1 MLSLPPPYAQALRD
15 LPDTSDNPFYWRER
29 RRDERRKDPWKTLLQ
44 STLVLGI
51 VFMLAL
57 AGQWTLLV
65 FSAQFP
71 DWLERGRIPVWLGGP
86 DGGRV
91 TFALL
96 AAFHALQ
103 IGYAARGQIN
113 GILEQEARGGTLY
126 QVLMTRIPAF
136 QILLQMTVYPFQ
148 RAMLVA
154 LAGLPFYSLLISYGS
169 VTPYEVFVLYVIF
182 SVLSIP
188 APGWRTPAF
197 QEATPEEIG
206 QTLTRQSQNAG
217 CLNLVLSTLFIP
229 AGIIL
234 GSILY
239 GLHTAAPDYFSRIP
253 PEVFPALVAFPLTFA
268 WVIVKVLTAPYTW
281 FGLPLPLWVWLAPA
295 LVLGKIGALWT
306 SSQYLRI
313 AEYYQI
319 AMLPDQPARI
329 RWRNDVS
336 KVVAL
341 SFLGYL
347 WQPLLETNLFGRL
360 FAAASPITLTHNLTG
375 ALFLIGGG
383 CLFASLFRARRY
395 ALMPTADRP
404 PFRTAIRTILRPF
417 LLLQLALVVSLLGM
431 WRETLSLTMGAML
444 LKLAAVSAGTLLLA
458 LSLGPGSQW
467 VWWLTAILAPLAGFL
482 PQGQGAEAAALNPL
496 TALLT
501 VSSALERA
509 SAAPDPVYHLPLWW
523 SAALIQA
530 GSAGVFTLLWR
541 LPWLKRLDRPRE
553 RQPISLKPRAKAVPP
568 VYPVFYGVPSPGS
581 PTAPQPQTAAPLR
594 SDTPAEALP
603 NTTGTPESPA
613 VSAESLRIDPS
624 VPLAPAGAVPP
635 VVYQPY
641 PPYPPQGSCGYAAPH
656 PIWKPLSEALAWRWR
671 PLSPLAA
678 FLLRWLVRRT
688 DNPVALYSARRV
700 LPGSLNSD
708 MLFLSVL
715 ALVVGFFAC
724 LYPPLFY
731 TTVFA
736 PFLADLLY
744 NHRIAD
750 DALGPAYLVAG
761 MVGYSFLTSL
771 RACGL
776 AANSFR
782 KERQL
787 QTLGFLLTTPL
798 SSRSVAYGQCVGAF
812 LPAFALWLLT
822 ALCALIPTSILAYLD
837 RPGIAF
843 WGWALGFS
851 MSLLYLLMG
860 IACGAWIGLT
870 EEKVRDVT
878 FGLSLMPA
886 AFYLCGVGAAY
897 LFYQYVR
904 SSYPLAILIGFAVN
918 YGLLVFLWQSVLR
931 ALQRMRRGD
940 IPFESFAGKR

>member
-29 RRDERRKDPWKTLLQ
+29 RRDERRLDPWKRLLQ
-44 STLVLGI
+44 STLALGI
-51 VFMLAL
+51 VFLLAL
-57 AGQWTLLV
+57 AGQWTLLA
-65 FSAQFP
+65 FSDRFP

-136 QILLQMTVYPFQ
+136 QMLLQMTVYPFQ

-154 LAGLPFYSLLISYGS
+154 LAGLPFYTLLISYAS

-182 SVLSIP
+182 SALSIP
-188 APGWRTPAF
+188 TPGWRTPAF

-217 CLNLVLSTLFIP
+217 CLNLVLSTLFLP
-229 AGIIL
+229 TGIL
-234 GSILY
+234 VGSILY

-253 PEVFPALVAFPLTFA
+253 PEVFPALVALPLTFA

-281 FGLPLPLWVWLAPA
+281 FGLPLPLWFWLVPTM
-295 LVLGKIGALWT
+295 VLGKIGALWT

-319 AMLPDQPARI
+319 AMLSDQPARI
-329 RWRNDVS
+329 HWRNDVS

-360 FAAASPITLTHNLTG
+360 FAAPSQITLAHNLTG
-375 ALFLIGGG
+375 ALYLIGGG
-383 CLFASLFRARRY
+383 CLFLSLFRARRY
-395 ALMPTADRP
+395 ALTPTADRP

-417 LLLQLALVVSLLGM
+417 LLLLLVLIVSLLGM
-431 WRETLSLTMGAML
+431 WRETLSLPLGAML
-444 LKLAAVSAGTLLLA
+444 LKLTAVSAGALLLA

-467 VWWLTAILAPLAGFL
+467 IWWLTAILAPLAGFL
-482 PQGQGAEAAALNPL
+482 PRGQGAEAVALNPL
-496 TALLT
+496 IALLT
-501 VSSALERA
+501 VSSTLEHA
-509 SAAPDPVYHLPLWW
+509 SAALDSVYHLPLWG
-523 SAALIQA
+523 SAALILA
-530 GSAGVFTLLWR
+530 ASAGIFTLLWR
-541 LPWLKRLDRPRE
+541 LPWLKRLDRPQE
-553 RQPISLKPRAKAVPP
+553 RQPLSLKPRAKAVPP
-568 VYPVFYGVPSPGS
+568 AYPVFYGVPPSDAPAAT
-581 PTAPQPQTAAPLR
+581 PTQTAPSVRADA
-594 SDTPAEALP
+594 PAEALP
-603 NTTGTPESPA
+603 DTAETPESPA
-613 VSAESLRIDPS
+613 VSIESLRIDPS

-635 VVYQPY
+635 VVSQPY
-641 PPYPPQGSCGYAAPH
+641 SPYPPQGSYGYATPH
-656 PIWKPLSEALAWRWR
+656 PIWKPLSEAIAWRWR

-678 FLLRWLVRRT
+678 LLLRWLVRRT

-731 TTVFA
+731 TTLFV

-744 NHRIAD
+744 YDRIVG

-776 AANSFR
+776 AASRFR

-812 LPAFALWLLT
+812 LPTFALWLLT
-822 ALCALIPTSILAYLD
+822 ALCALIPTGILAYLD

-878 FGLSLMPA
+878 FGLSLLPA
-886 AFYLCGVGAAY
+886 AFYLCGVGTAF
-897 LFYQYVR
+897 LFYQYVK
-904 SSYPLAILIGFAVN
+904 SSYPLALLIGFAVN
-918 YGLLVFLWQSVLR
+918 YGLLFFLWQSVIR
-931 ALQRMRRGD
+931 ALERMRRGD
-940 IPFESFAGKR
+940 IPLESFAIRR